1 MEAPAA
7 WTQYTY
13 DLNSY
18 VGEQIYL
25 AINCVSDD
33 AWVFLV
39 DDIYIGGPQ
48 VGEPAV
54 LTGFNIYLDGVKVAT
69 DVITTEYT
77 IPDLTIG
84 NTYILGVQSVYG
96 SEVSEIITTS
106 ITVQQTYTVT
116 FTVVDAENNPVE
128 GATIVID
135 GEILI
140 TNASGVTTIDLVNGN
155 YDYTV
160 SKSGYADLAG
170 SLVVND
176 AAQTIGVNMTTGVN
190 KLAASFVRL
199 YPNPVESSLTIERGN
214 SDEVTIELYNVSGT
228 LIGTIKADN
237 VTTTINVGALNSGS
251 YFVRIIG
258 NDGAPTVHRFI
269 KK

>member
-1 MEAPAA
+1 M
-7 WTQYTY
+7 T
-13 DLNSY
+13 
-18 VGEQIYL
+18 
-25 AINCVSDD
+25 
-33 AWVFLV
+33 
-39 DDIYIGGPQ
+39 
-48 VGEPAV
+48 
-54 LTGFNIYLDGVKVAT
+54 
-69 DVITTEYT
+69 
-77 IPDLTIG
+77 
-84 NTYILGVQSVYG
+84 
-96 SEVSEIITTS
+96 
-106 ITVQQTYTVT
+106 
-116 FTVVDAENNPVE
+116 
-128 GATIVID
+128 
-135 GEILI
+135 
-140 TNASGVTTIDLVNGN
+140 TNASGVATIDLVNGN

-237 VTTTINVGALNSGS
+237 VTTTINVGALSSGS